1 MSRRPTIKTLS
12 EKTGFSIATISKALH
27 DSPVVT
33 AETKELITRAARE
46 IGYEPSLRGMALRT
60 GLTYQV
66 AVLMPVTAAQGFEW
80 DGVEYTQILSGISQ
94 GLEGS
99 PYQIAVHVVRHGG
112 EGLAAA
118 RRIVEQK
125 LADGLIFSS
134 ILVDDPRIEYLVER
148 DFPFVALGRSRQ
160 DLRYAYVDIDSEW
173 AAYAATERLINGGH
187 RRVALVNPPPELA
200 YAQDRIDGYRRAFAE
215 AGLTTSD
222 EMIVAGDLTTLH
234 GKNAALAMCDLAD
247 PATGFVCV
255 NESTALGV
263 LAGLRERGRQVGLD
277 ASVIAYDDINAS
289 AYFAPPLT
297 TFYQPIE
304 DLGRHLG
311 AFLLRRLGGEA
322 PANLTELT
330 RPALV
335 VRQSDRLGQN

>member
-1 MSRRPTIKTLS
+1 VSRRPTIKTLS

-33 AETKELITRAARE
+33 AETKELITRAALE
-46 IGYEPSLRGMALRT
+46 LGYQPSLRGMALRT

-66 AVLMPVTAAQGFEW
+66 AVLMPVSAAQGFEW
-80 DGVEYTQILSGISQ
+80 DGVEYTQILSGISKA
-94 GLEGS
+94 LEGS
-99 PYQIAVHVVRHGG
+99 PYQIAVHVVRD
-112 EGLAAA
+112 EADGLATA

-125 LADGLIFSS
+125 LADGLIFSG
-134 ILVDDPRIEYLVER
+134 ILAEDSRVEYLAGQG
-148 DFPFVALGRSRQ
+148 FPFVTLGRCRQ
-160 DLRYAYVDIDSEW
+160 PLTYAHVDIDSEW
-173 AAYAATERLINGGH
+173 AAFAATERLLAGGH
-187 RRVALVNPPPELA
+187 RRVALVNPDPSLS
-200 YAQDRIDGYRRAFAE
+200 YAQDRIDGFRRAHEA
-215 AGLTTSD
+215 AGLAVDTGL
-222 EMIVAGDLTTLH
+222 IVAGDLTTRH
-234 GKNAALAMCDLAD
+234 GKSAALALSALPV

-263 LAGLRERGRQVGLD
+263 LAGLREAGREVGRD

-311 AFLLRRLGGEA
+311 AFLLRRLAGEA
-322 PANLTELT
+322 PENLTELT

-335 VRQSDRLGQN
+335 ERQTDRLGN